1 MNENQKFEQIWGFRR
16 NVDSSSDDSKS
27 NFDAVKDQEKL
38 GLVPENDRVSETN
51 DPKVQVAKNPKR
63 TRKSAPKKEK
73 NNTGEVKTKKKD
85 SSASSKI
92 KKGYNNSKKKKSKLI
107 SQMTIPDDFRIFTE
121 SILNDLR
128 VARETMFSKMRKEMD
143 QLVNPK
149 PSRSIKKKAS
159 ENNPTKKPTPKP
171 RVRKPK
177 TSQAKPKQKS
187 ELATS
192 KGLDHPQEQV
202 NNGNANAASAKSP
215 ILSNNSSKSPI
226 LIDNSPK
233 NPILIDV
240 SAKNPILLDTFSK
253 NPILNDA
260 MSKTPIFTK
269 ILIDNSPKNPIL
281 IDVSAKN
288 PILLD
293 TFSKNPILNDAMS
306 KTPIFTNAPDQVTT
320 SSYLT
325 VPFVT
330 PNSRPNNTSSTL
342 ESGNYYGLQTYRQNS
357 TESSCFGN
365 GYPVEFNH
373 HQRMHNSN
381 DFGIPSQVQGL
392 SHDNPLGTRMMH
404 GGGMR
409 YNAGLSGHAFPNNLA
424 LNGFRNLYP
433 N

>member
-27 NFDAVKDQEKL
+27 NSDAVKDQEKL
-38 GLVPENDRVSETN
+38 GLVPENDGVSETN
-51 DPKVQVAKNPKR
+51 DSNVQVAKKPKR

-73 NNTGEVKTKKKD
+73 NKTGEVKTKPKKD

-92 KKGYNNSKKKKSKLI
+92 KKGSNNSKKKKSKLI

-149 PSRSIKKKAS
+149 PSRSIKKKAG

-177 TSQAKPKQKS
+177 TTQAKPKQKN

-202 NNGNANAASAKSP
+202 NNGNANDASAKSP
-215 ILSNNSSKSPI
+215 ILSKNSSKSPI

-240 SAKNPILLDTFSK
+240 PAKTPILIDASAKNPILVDTFPKSA
-253 NPILNDA
+253 ILND
-260 MSKTPIFTK
+260 S
-269 ILIDNSPKNPIL
+269 L
-281 IDVSAKN
+281 
-288 PILLD
+288 
-293 TFSKNPILNDAMS
+293 S
-306 KTPIFTNAPDQVTT
+306 KTPIFTNAPDQVAT

-325 VPFVT
+325 LPFVI
-330 PNSRPNNTSSTL
+330 PNSRPNDTSSTL
-342 ESGNYYGLQTYRQNS
+342 ERGNFYGLQTFRQNS

-373 HQRMHNSN
+373 HQRLPNSN
-381 DFGIPSQVQGL
+381 DFGVPSQVQGL
-392 SHDNPLGTRMMH
+392 LHDNLLSARMMN
-404 GGGMR
+404 GGGIR
-409 YNAGLSGHAFPNNLA
+409 YNAGLSGHTYPNNLA

>member
-1 MNENQKFEQIWGFRR
+1 MNKNQKYEQIWGFRR

-27 NFDAVKDQEKL
+27 NSDAVKDHEKL

-63 TRKSAPKKEK
+63 TCKRAPKKEK
-73 NNTGEVKTKKKD
+73 NNTGEVKTKPKKD

-92 KKGYNNSKKKKSKLI
+92 KKGNNNSKKKSKLI
-107 SQMTIPDDFRIFTE
+107 SQMTIPDDLRIFTE

-177 TSQAKPKQKS
+177 TTQAKPKQKS

-192 KGLDHPQEQV
+192 KGLDHSQKQV

-240 SAKNPILLDTFSK
+240 PAKNPILIDASAKNPILIDTFSK
-253 NPILNDA
+253 NP
-260 MSKTPIFTK
+260 K
-269 ILIDNSPKNPIL
+269 
-281 IDVSAKN
+281 
-288 PILLD
+288 
-293 TFSKNPILNDAMS
+293 LNDAMS

-330 PNSRPNNTSSTL
+330 PNSRANNTSSTL

-392 SHDNPLGTRMMH
+392 SHDNPLGTRMIH

-409 YNAGLSGHAFPNNLA
+409 YNAGLSGHAFPNNPA

>member
-63 TRKSAPKKEK
+63 KRKSAPKKEK

-260 MSKTPIFTK
+260 MSKTPIFT
-269 ILIDNSPKNPIL
+269 
-281 IDVSAKN
+281 
-288 PILLD
+288 
-293 TFSKNPILNDAMS
+293 
-306 KTPIFTNAPDQVTT
+306 NAPDQVTT